1 MLELGATSIMLFFV
15 MLGMC
20 LAFVIAWILKSE
32 SRINACKAEIKKLA
46 EKSASSERENF
57 MLSEELEQLKAD
69 PNAAMEK
76 ENERLKAELDEA
88 KSSLEEIY
96 NVALETEK

>member
-1 MLELGATSIMLFFV
+1 MLELGVTSIMLFFV
-15 MLGMC
+15 MFGIC

-46 EKSASSERENF
+46 EKAASSERENF
-57 MLSEELEQLKAD
+57 MLSEELEQLRAGSD
-69 PNAAMEK
+69 IALEK
-76 ENERLKAELDEA
+76 ENEQLKIELDEA

-96 NVALETEK
+96 KVALETNK